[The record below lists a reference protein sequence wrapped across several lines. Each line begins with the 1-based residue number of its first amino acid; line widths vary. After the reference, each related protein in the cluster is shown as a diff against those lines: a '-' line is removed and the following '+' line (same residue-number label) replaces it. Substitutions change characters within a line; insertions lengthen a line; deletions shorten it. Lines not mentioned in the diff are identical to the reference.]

1 MQIVIVTGLSGA
13 GKSTALRAL
22 EDIEFTCVDNIPVPL
37 VSQMVDHLA
46 HEGDRDK
53 LAIAID
59 ARQRR
64 ALTAWQQTIAKL
76 RSSGHRLEVMFLDA
90 SDQVLLRRFSETR
103 RRHPLSGDD
112 VLDGIRRDRELM
124 AEMRQGAAVVDTSQ
138 LNTHQLKAII
148 QDRYGGTGKLAVT
161 FVSVLIWNSRR
172 LPEPPMAALP
182 RDREPAAA
190 ASAGAVAAQ
199 RRLDSLASAALAAGS
214 AASLPNAGVA
224 TQPADTMRVATTA
237 APAAPAAPPASGTSP
252 TLTTAAA
259 PDNAPPPPAATVP
272 APSDAVL
279 TAQSRFDSLADSLEH
294 GLHNYHDRRVDFE
307 QKRLSCTELAYGY
320 RAADEAL
327 VSLAQVARDT
337 RALDQPRRAR
347 YNQLSAGMDTVN
359 NDFDAS
365 KCKRI

>member
-37 VSQMVDHLA
+37 VTQMVDHLA

-64 ALTAWQQTIAKL
+64 ALTAWQQTITKL

-124 AEMRQGAAVVDTSQ
+124 AEMRQGAAIVDTSQ

-161 FVSVLIWNSRR
+161 IVSFGFKHGLPLEFNLVFDVRFLPNPYFEPSLTHLDGRDPDVAKFVLGPEGSEIVRQVEGLLRFALPQFQKEGKLYVTVCVGCTGGRHRSVAVVEELRRR
-172 LPEPPMAALP
+172 LASDWDILVRH
-182 RDREPAAA
+182 RDVERGE
-190 ASAGAVAAQ
+190 
-199 RRLDSLASAALAAGS
+199 
-214 AASLPNAGVA
+214 
-224 TQPADTMRVATTA
+224 
-237 APAAPAAPPASGTSP
+237 
-252 TLTTAAA
+252 
-259 PDNAPPPPAATVP
+259 
-272 APSDAVL
+272 
-279 TAQSRFDSLADSLEH
+279 
-294 GLHNYHDRRVDFE
+294 
-307 QKRLSCTELAYGY
+307 
-320 RAADEAL
+320 
-327 VSLAQVARDT
+327 
-337 RALDQPRRAR
+337 
-347 YNQLSAGMDTVN
+347 
-359 NDFDAS
+359 
-365 KCKRI
+365 